1 MIATVPD
8 DEALRK
14 GAQGLGIRIGK
25 AINRFF
31 GRKGRVLRDRFHAK
45 PLFTRA
51 AIRHA
56 IIYVLQNAR
65 KHGIH
70 IPKGEWDL
78 FSSGR
83 FAGRCVLIPK
93 HEWSVARACY
103 LNNGAWTALRGM
115 RPDVFPGHLQL
126 RA

>member
-1 MIATVPD
+1 
-8 DEALRK
+8 
-14 GAQGLGIRIGK
+14 
-25 AINRFF
+25 
-31 GRKGRVLRDRFHAK
+31 
-45 PLFTRA
+45 RA